1 MSRLADLS
9 DPSVYKLKRSG
20 RPAGRGGIGRNTTRV
35 GHVCQ
40 PPAPPSGPAL
50 ALSGRRPG
58 WRPGPR
64 GPPPRS
70 GATRHAEA
78 PLRAVVAAGPGRHS
92 RHVRVARSDR

>member
-40 PPAPPSGPAL
+40 EPRSTTCAARHRLPLAHYVSRPPAPAC
-50 ALSGRRPG
+50 ARTRGR
-58 WRPGPR
+58 
-64 GPPPRS
+64 
-70 GATRHAEA
+70 
-78 PLRAVVAAGPGRHS
+78 LVDS
-92 RHVRVARSDR
+92 RHTILCPGARGRPDSYQGW